1 MTYFHCDR
9 AYATLIAMARNGQH
23 YLDSLR
29 DGRSIFLDGQAVDDV
44 TTHPAFAQAA
54 KSVAK
59 LYDYQNEPEHI
70 ELMTFNSPTSG
81 ERVSRCW
88 ELPRSYEQLV
98 TRRIALTAWAELT
111 CGMMG
116 RSPDHVASVLG
127 GLVMGIDLFKQYDE
141 NRAAALLDYYRYAR
155 DNDLYLSYVIINPQA
170 DKSKGPSEQPDEY
183 LVAAICD
190 EDAEGITVKGAKMLG
205 TGAVISNEVLLAG
218 FQVFHEGD
226 EPYAFTAMVPINAK
240 GVKLLSRRSYAASVP
255 SVFDYPLSSL
265 FDESD
270 AVIYFDEVKI
280 PWDRVFIYRDIKM
293 AKAQWH
299 QTRSHVHQNYQCA
312 IRLMVKLRFLLG
324 IAHKIA
330 QTNAIIDFPQV
341 KETLGELAG
350 KVGVIEGLVKGMEA
364 SGERYGDYYLPDP
377 RLLCSTQV
385 LSQELYPEIVLMIRR
400 LAGGGIIMLP
410 SSFKD
415 FEVPEIADVISKTQ
429 KSPAVDSEGKVKLFK
444 LAWDAL
450 GSEFGSRHLQYEMF
464 YSGPTHVV
472 RGQAFQ
478 NYDWEECTAMVE
490 ELMASYDRPK

>member
-1 MTYFHCDR
+1 MT
-9 AYATLIAMARNGQH
+9 RNGQH
-23 YLDSLR
+23 YLASLR

-59 LYDYQNEPEHI
+59 LYDYQNGPEHI

-141 NRAAALLDYYRYAR
+141 NRAAALLDYYDYAR

-170 DKSKGPSEQPDEY
+170 DKSKGPSEQPDKY

-190 EDAEGITVKGAKMLG
+190 EDSEGITVKGSKMLG
-205 TGAVISNEVLLAG
+205 TGAAISNEVMLAG
-218 FQVFHEGD
+218 FQVLHEGD

-240 GVKLLSRRSYAASVP
+240 GVKLLSRRSYAANVP
-255 SVFDYPLSSL
+255 STFDYPLSSL
-265 FDESD
+265 FDEND

-280 PWDRVFIYRDIKM
+280 PWDRVFIHRDIKM
-293 AKAQWH
+293 AQAQWR

-324 IAHKIA
+324 IARKIA
-330 QTNAIIDFPQV
+330 ETNAM
-341 KETLGELAG
+341 KA
-350 KVGVIEGLVKGMEA
+350 
-364 SGERYGDYYLPDP
+364 
-377 RLLCSTQV
+377 
-385 LSQELYPEIVLMIRR
+385 
-400 LAGGGIIMLP
+400 
-410 SSFKD
+410 
-415 FEVPEIADVISKTQ
+415 
-429 KSPAVDSEGKVKLFK
+429 
-444 LAWDAL
+444 
-450 GSEFGSRHLQYEMF
+450 
-464 YSGPTHVV
+464 
-472 RGQAFQ
+472 
-478 NYDWEECTAMVE
+478 
-490 ELMASYDRPK
+490 